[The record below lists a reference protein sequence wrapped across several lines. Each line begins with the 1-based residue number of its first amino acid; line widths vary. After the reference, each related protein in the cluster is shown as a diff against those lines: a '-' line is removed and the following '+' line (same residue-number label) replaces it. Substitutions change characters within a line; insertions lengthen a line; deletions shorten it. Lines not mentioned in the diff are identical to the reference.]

1 MTGPWQWDA
10 SSRRYRN
17 TDTGRYLSNTQMLGL
32 RDTFSERQ
40 AAKVRALSDRVV
52 NGVTVAEW
60 ERDMR
65 AIIRNSTVDQYVLGR
80 GGRNAM
86 TQADWGRVG
95 RMVREQYKY
104 ASGFAQD
111 IADGK
116 LSAAQIAARAQLY
129 MASSTHA
136 YERGRGASFKG
147 LKLPQYPADGSQVCK
162 ANCKCSWSIDD
173 MEDRY
178 ECTWTLGVADHCST
192 CVSNAGQ
199 WSPFVQRK

>member
-1 MTGPWQWDA
+1 
-10 SSRRYRN
+10 
-17 TDTGRYLSNTQMLGL
+17 MLGL

-52 NGVTVAEW
+52 NGLTVAEW

-65 AIIRNSTVDQYVLGR
+65 ATIRTSTIDQYVLGR

-95 RMVREQYKY
+95 RMVREQYKF
-104 ASGFAQD
+104 AGGFAQD

-129 MASSTHA
+129 MASSTGA
-136 YERGRGASFKG
+136 YERGRAASFKG
-147 LKLPQYPADGSQVCK
+147 LRLPQYPADGSQDCK
-162 ANCKCSWSIDD
+162 ANCKCSWDIDD
-173 MEDRY
+173 KGDRY
-178 ECTWTLGVADHCST
+178 ECTWALAPAEHCAT
-192 CVSNAGQ
+192 CLSNAGE
-199 WSPFVQRK
+199 WSPLVVMK